1 MEINITRLLETDMF
15 PLSHSRAEGGQDAGR
30 ETWQASKDHAAT
42 LKPQLLSTPEELQAM
57 RDFAR
62 SSGGWDDEEVSA
74 WTDNEL
80 NAIFLQWVAG
90 DTRECPALIEGVTY
104 EERDGE
110 WYYSHEGAP
119 DMETGPYE
127 SRSEAYQGA
136 ANEHYRPNCYPSAD
150 SLEEID
156 WAEYEAMSSAGR
168 ISGNRFRTDAGEI
181 FFNLSN

>member
-1 MEINITRLLETDMF
+1 
-15 PLSHSRAEGGQDAGR
+15 
-30 ETWQASKDHAAT
+30 
-42 LKPQLLSTPEELQAM
+42 M

-62 SSGGWDDEEVSA
+62 SSGGWSADEIAA
-74 WTDNEL
+74 WPDEEL
-80 NAIFLQWVAG
+80 NALFLQWVAG

-110 WYYSHEGAP
+110 WYYSHESAP

-136 ANEHYRPNCYPSAD
+136 ANEHYRHNGDPRAD

-156 WAEYEAMSSAGR
+156 WAEYEAMASAGR
-168 ISGNRFRTDAGEI
+168 ISNNLFRTDAGEI
-181 FFNLSN
+181 FFSLSN